1 MFLPKSTK
9 CGQPIFTG
17 PMNFFGS
24 GKSGRS
30 GESGE
35 GVQVLPKSFEMRKP
49 GIGPSTG
56 QL

>member
-17 PMNFFGS
+17 PMNCLGS

-30 GESGE
+30 GDSGE
-35 GVQVLPKSFEMRKP
+35 GVQVLPQSVEMRKP